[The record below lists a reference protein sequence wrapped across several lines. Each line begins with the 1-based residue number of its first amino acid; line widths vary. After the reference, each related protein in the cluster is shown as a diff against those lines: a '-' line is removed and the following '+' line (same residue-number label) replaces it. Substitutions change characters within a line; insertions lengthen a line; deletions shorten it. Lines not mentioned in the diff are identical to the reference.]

1 MVDWGLAGR
10 GEMHVRR
17 MHAAARHPS
26 RLPPPAA
33 SATTATMLQ
42 EDEVELNAM
51 DFVETEYKSD
61 AGEGEPG
68 RPGVKRKKVRSKPQ
82 GSQGRGNSASRPM
95 GEVEPPGEEGKAA
108 HKRRKRKHTQRPR
121 EQSSGAANMG
131 LYPYAAFLKKLCDKV
146 GSSHGCSESLPARI
160 FNQLRHTEVHYPYAS
175 LLQALHR
182 HAGVGPGAASS
193 PSTVRD
199 QPPST
204 LEVARVMRNL
214 RYPTGPP
221 RGSSREDGEDP
232 VAPFSAVLMAM
243 VMKEQLHS
251 QAPGG
256 PGLSVGG
263 IGEIL
268 RKEMPHSQKDD
279 PPPSELSS
287 ASLLQKLSL
296 SAERDLEAARGSSTR
311 GKAQQAPTWTST
323 ESSQSEEEDL
333 DWRPTHWLAKKVSKD
348 AAAPVKRK
356 SNRRKSSS
364 CDLEVEQPKTSQGD
378 LDAPT
383 QGEVRA
389 GLQQCSGAARA
400 KLLQFIMSRQQ
411 QTPDKRGKRAR
422 KRAKVTRINTKVA
435 RVKGK
440 RKHSSAAD
448 EACDTIWV
456 ANGILEG
463 QTTATEEEANHAA
476 AGEPQSLLKEY
487 LLKPAGEEVIPSE
500 NCDIPKLE
508 SNFLFSRLL
517 QNFKSLAES
526 NQVEEPSKKSSDCS
540 RGPSILR
547 GMLAATTPAPEQEHK
562 FSPSDHNTS
571 SSSSEH
577 HHHHHHHQHTQKQ
590 KQQAGT
596 PPPLGEPPLRVKLEE
611 EIKVECEDEIVCKV
625 ECEEDSFECQVCHLQ
640 FSSLT
645 DLSNHQVLF
654 HCSEEPQAPAS
665 HRLLGCSV
673 EGLGGGVMQG
683 KQPA

>member
-1 MVDWGLAGR
+1 MVDWGLGGR

-17 MHAAARHPS
+17 MHATARHPS
-26 RLPPPAA
+26 RLPPPA
-33 SATTATMLQ
+33 TMLQ
-42 EDEVELNAM
+42 EDEIELNAM

-61 AGEGEPG
+61 VGEGEPG
-68 RPGVKRKKVRSKPQ
+68 RPGVKRKKVCSRPQ
-82 GSQGRGNSASRPM
+82 GSQGRGSGANRAK
-95 GEVEPPGEEGKAA
+95 GEVELPGEGGKAA
-108 HKRRKRKHTQRPR
+108 HKRRKRKHTQRPG
-121 EQSSGAANMG
+121 EQSSGMANMG

-146 GSSHGCSESLPARI
+146 GSSHGCPESLPTRI
-160 FNQLRHTEVHYPYAS
+160 FNQLRHTDVHYPYAS

-182 HAGVGPGAASS
+182 HAGVGAGGASS
-193 PSTVRD
+193 PSTARD

-214 RYPTGPP
+214 RYPTASH
-221 RGSSREDGEDP
+221 RGNGREDGGGSA
-232 VAPFSAVLMAM
+232 APFSAVLMAV
-243 VMKEQLHS
+243 VMKERLHS
-251 QAPGG
+251 QAPTGS
-256 PGLSVGG
+256 GLSVGG

-296 SAERDLEAARGSSTR
+296 SAERDLEVARGSSAR
-311 GKAQQAPTWTST
+311 GMAQQAATWTST

-364 CDLEVEQPKTSQGD
+364 CDPELEQPHTSQGD
-378 LDAPT
+378 LDVAT
-383 QGEVRA
+383 QGAVRA

-422 KRAKVTRINTKVA
+422 KRAKVTRK
-435 RVKGK
+435 KGK
-440 RKHSSAAD
+440 RKHGDSTESYN
-448 EACDTIWV
+448 TVWV
-456 ANGILEG
+456 ANGIIED
-463 QTTATEEEANHAA
+463 QTTAIGEESSQPA

-526 NQVEEPSKKSSDCS
+526 NQAEEPSKKSSDCS

-547 GMLAATTPAPEQEHK
+547 GMLAASTPTPEPEHK

-577 HHHHHHHQHTQKQ
+577 QHQHQLQQKQ
-590 KQQAGT
+590 KQKQKQKKQQQQQAGT
-596 PPPLGEPPLRVKLEE
+596 PTSLGEPPLRVKLEE
-611 EIKVECEDEIVCKV
+611 EIKVECEEEEILCKV
-625 ECEEDSFECQVCHLQ
+625 ECEDDNFECQVCHLQ

-654 HCSEEPQAPAS
+654 HCPEEPQAPGS

>member
-1 MVDWGLAGR
+1 MVDWDLEGR
-10 GEMHVRR
+10 GEMHVHR
-17 MHAAARHPS
+17 MHAAVGHP
-26 RLPPPAA
+26 RTLPP
-33 SATTATMLQ
+33 STTMLQ
-42 EDEVELNAM
+42 EDEIELNVM
-51 DFVETEYKSD
+51 DFVETEYRFD
-61 AGEGEPG
+61 TGEGEPG
-68 RPGVKRKKVRSKPQ
+68 RPGIKRKKVRSRPQ
-82 GSQGRGNSASRPM
+82 GSQARGNAASKSK
-95 GEVEPPGEEGKAA
+95 GEVEPLGEGGKAA
-108 HKRRKRKHTQRPR
+108 HKRRKRKHTQKPK
-121 EQSSGAANMG
+121 EQSSGSANMG

-146 GSSHGCSESLPARI
+146 GSSHGYPESLPTKI
-160 FNQLRHTEVHYPYAS
+160 FNQLRHTDVHYPYAS

-182 HAGVGPGAASS
+182 HAGLGAGGASS
-193 PSTVRD
+193 PSTARD
-199 QPPST
+199 QSPGT

-214 RYPTGPP
+214 SYPTAPHKG
-221 RGSSREDGEDP
+221 GSREDSDDP
-232 VAPFSAVLMAM
+232 AAPFSAVLMA
-243 VMKEQLHS
+243 VVRKQRLQG
-251 QAPGG
+251 QATAGS
-256 PGLSVGG
+256 GLSVGG

-296 SAERDLEAARGSSTR
+296 SAERDMEVGR
-311 GKAQQAPTWTST
+311 GKTMQAPTWTST

-333 DWRPTHWLAKKVSKD
+333 DWRPTHWQAKTVSKD
-348 AAAPVKRK
+348 SAAPVKRK

-364 CDLEVEQPKTSQGD
+364 CGLELEQPHTSQRD
-378 LDAPT
+378 LDAAA
-383 QGEVRA
+383 QGVVRA

-411 QTPDKRGKRAR
+411 QTSDKKGKRTR
-422 KRAKVTRINTKVA
+422 KRAKVARITAKVTRI
-435 RVKGK
+435 KGK
-440 RKHSSAAD
+440 RKHSDDDAKSY
-448 EACDTIWV
+448 DTVWV
-456 ANGILEG
+456 ANGIIEDETMPI
-463 QTTATEEEANHAA
+463 QEESSHPA

-487 LLKPAGEEVIPSE
+487 LLKPAGEEVISSE

-526 NQVEEPSKKSSDCS
+526 NQTEEPPNKSSDCS

-547 GMLAATTPAPEQEHK
+547 GMLAATTPNPELEHK
-562 FSPSDHNTS
+562 LSPSDHNAS

-577 HHHHHHHQHTQKQ
+577 HHQHNQKQ
-590 KQQAGT
+590 KQQQQQQQQEAST
-596 PPPLGEPPLRVKLEE
+596 PPPRAEAPLRVKLEE
-611 EIKVECEDEIVCKV
+611 EIKVECEEEDIFCKV
-625 ECEEDSFECQVCHLQ
+625 ECEEDGFECQVCHLQ

-645 DLSNHQVLF
+645 DLSNHQLLF
-654 HCSEEPQAPAS
+654 HCSDEPQAPTA